1 MFALFALIACGV
13 GELDVTSS
21 AEGCTD
27 YDFDDPEESAL
38 SSEVD
43 GSTALVWRTYVER
56 ENTDDVFAP
65 EIEGDAHILT
75 VREKWQSGSDAKAT
89 CIEPRITITGLEGTL
104 EVQWFTEDDE
114 TIPFNTIE
122 VAPS

>member
-1 MFALFALIACGV
+1 MFALFALLACGV

-21 AEGCTD
+21 AEGCTN
-27 YDFDDPEESAL
+27 YSFDNPEESTL
-38 SSEVD
+38 TSSVD

-65 EIEGDAHILT
+65 TIEGDANILT
-75 VREKWQSGSDAKAT
+75 IHEKWEAGTDGNPT
-89 CIEPRITITGLEGTL
+89 CIEPRVTIKGLEGTL
-104 EVQWFTEDDE
+104 EVQWFTEADK

-122 VAPS
+122 VEPA